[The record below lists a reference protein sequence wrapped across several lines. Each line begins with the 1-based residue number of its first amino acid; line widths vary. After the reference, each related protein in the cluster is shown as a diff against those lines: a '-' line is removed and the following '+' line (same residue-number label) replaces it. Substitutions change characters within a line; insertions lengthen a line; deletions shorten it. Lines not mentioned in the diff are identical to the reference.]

1 MAEVAFLAAPLT
13 GGARTDSGDGTA
25 AAGAAFLD
33 RPAGFFAGAGG
44 CSSFSS
50 GCSAFVM
57 AEVAFLAAPLT
68 GGARTE
74 SGDGTAAAAGVAF
87 LDRAD
92 EEAGFFAGGGW
103 SSSSSSSDCSAFC
116 FRFLHQS

>member
-74 SGDGTAAAAGVAF
+74 SGDGTAAAGVAF
-87 LDRAD
+87 LERAD
-92 EEAGFFAGGGW
+92 EEAGFFAGGW
-103 SSSSSSSDCSAFC
+103 SSSSSSSSGCSAFC
-116 FRFLHQS
+116 FRFLYQS